1 MCVLNVIY
9 IRIRAVEHH
18 HAKAKF
24 QHTGPISFPTARG
37 TSRALHRQIC
47 NSRHTVAGRDVQ
59 ATPHA
64 SISNRSDNQS
74 MRVSHSHKSGELT
87 VAQQVINRRFGTGG
101 MRVLLS
107 VSAYVSKSFGLGLV
121 LEAGGEFS
129 AVRIDSSIAKQESN
143 LEGQWHSSSLADRII
158 FVRSSRDRV
167 KTQDIVIS

>member
-1 MCVLNVIY
+1 
-9 IRIRAVEHH
+9 
-18 HAKAKF
+18 
-24 QHTGPISFPTARG
+24 
-37 TSRALHRQIC
+37 
-47 NSRHTVAGRDVQ
+47 
-59 ATPHA
+59 
-64 SISNRSDNQS
+64 
-74 MRVSHSHKSGELT
+74 